1 MKRAVKKP
9 SSRASKTAAKAKSSR
24 ASTTSKKAA
33 ASVVSPQ
40 KANAIVENLL
50 ALGKKQGFVTIEQM
64 KKHLPSEMQG
74 ADKVEE
80 IIARLA
86 EKNIQ
91 VTSESIG
98 EQGKS
103 TMDALQDVDAKKTK
117 DSELE
122 EDGIE
127 EPERVRIDDPVRTY
141 LRQMGQ
147 IALLTREQEIAI
159 AKKIEDCEEDLKKA
173 VYQTG
178 AARHEVLEIARK
190 ILDGGLQLEEIV

>member
-1 MKRAVKKP
+1 MKKTVKKP
-9 SSRASKTAAKAKSSR
+9 SPKTVKSVSKSGARGKKPSKGGASSKAKAVSV
-24 ASTTSKKAA
+24 TPQQMDAA
-33 ASVVSPQ
+33 L
-40 KANAIVENLL
+40 EMLM

-64 KKHLPSEMQG
+64 KKNLSADMQS

-80 IIARLA
+80 LIAKLN
-86 EKNIQ
+86 EKGIG
-91 VTSESIG
+91 VTSEAIG

-103 TMDALQDVDAKKTK
+103 TIDVLQDVDAKKTK

-147 IALLTREQEIAI
+147 IALLTREQEIAL
-159 AKKIEDCEEDLKKA
+159 AKKIEDCEEELKK
-173 VYQTG
+173 V
-178 AARHEVLEIARK
+178 V
-190 ILDGGLQLEEIV
+190 